1 MTTAVDLI
9 RAEHRHMLR
18 VVTGLEVLAQRFCQ
32 SDDLP
37 GSDVFWEIGEYLC
50 FVFGERHHDHEE
62 VFLFDLLRR
71 RDPASRDVIDR
82 LVDEH
87 RTSARLCREVCD
99 CARAL
104 ADGRSDHDFLDAV
117 GAFSRFERRHMM
129 SEESGILMRARDLLD
144 EDDWMRVAAGY
155 ADAGNREG
163 DGVRMRAEFID
174 LTEKIIALSL
184 FGDQV
189 EFSTGRRI
197 EPATGAG
204 QPTPAPVRLI
214 SAAGGVGCAP

>member
-1 MTTAVDLI
+1 M
-9 RAEHRHMLR
+9 AE
-18 VVTGLEVLAQRFCQ
+18 VITI
-32 SDDLP
+32 
-37 GSDVFWEIGEYLC
+37 FWM
-50 FVFGERHHDHEE
+50 RWAH
-62 VFLFDLLRR
+62 
-71 RDPASRDVIDR
+71 
-82 LVDEH
+82 
-87 RTSARLCREVCD
+87 SA
-99 CARAL
+99 
-104 ADGRSDHDFLDAV
+104 
-117 GAFSRFERRHMM
+117 RFERRHMM

-204 QPTPAPVRLI
+204 QPTPRLF
-214 SAAGGVGCAP
+214 G